1 MTLGERIA
9 YYRGALGLSQG
20 ELAEK
25 LGVSR
30 QAVSK
35 WETDAGLPDLDRL
48 IALSGL
54 YNITLDELVKGVAP
68 SPAPADGAQAAVFP
82 PEASPAAV
90 ENRHPA
96 GRKQWDIS
104 CWGWGCCVRCW
115 RCF

>member
-54 YNITLDELVKGVAP
+54 YNICLLYTSDAADEL
-68 SPAPADGAQAAVFP
+68 
-82 PEASPAAV
+82 
-90 ENRHPA
+90 
-96 GRKQWDIS
+96 
-104 CWGWGCCVRCW
+104 
-115 RCF
+115 

>member
-54 YNITLDELVKGVAP
+54 YNITLDELVKGAAP
-68 SPAPADGAQAAVFP
+68 SPACGICSAIDSPSSVSFSMRAYPTLTGDLR
-82 PEASPAAV
+82 AS
-90 ENRHPA
+90 
-96 GRKQWDIS
+96 
-104 CWGWGCCVRCW
+104 
-115 RCF
+115 